1 MDTLD
6 AHQRRLAGLARSL
19 RAAVVL
25 PSLFALALFVIRQPE
40 VAGFTIFGTFA
51 HLVMVNYDHAWRARS
66 AQSAMLTGFGAI
78 VVGLGTL
85 ASANIWLAVSG
96 AIVMGFLT
104 EFSTVAAGRIAV
116 IRTALLLAFMLA
128 VAFPSPASSVRP
140 NLEGWLLS
148 GIVAQPA
155 LLLLWIRLENVDV
168 AGNDRALHESRTKP
182 APPSGPSTWIG
193 NAVGAGMAMG
203 LAVLLTRLM
212 KVEHTFWVV
221 LGVLPLLNATQ
232 TSVTRTF
239 WKEQAGT
246 LTGFLVGVAL
256 VAVIGAHQAWY
267 WLILPVITFAAAYAA
282 SAVGFISGQA
292 GFTVFTVVLF
302 CILLPQQKDVGIR
315 RVEDIALGG
324 AVSLVVSLV
333 RRVGERRPASEG

>member
-1 MDTLD
+1 METLD
-6 AHQRRLAGLARSL
+6 ARQRRLAGLARSV

-25 PSLFALALFVIRQPE
+25 PSLFALALFVVGQPE

-51 HLVMVNYDHAWRARS
+51 HLVMVNYDRAWRARS
-66 AQSAMLTGFGAI
+66 AESAMLTGLGAI
-78 VVGLGTL
+78 VVSLGTL
-85 ASANIWLAVSG
+85 ASANVWLAVSG
-96 AIVMGFLT
+96 AIVAGFLT
-104 EFSTVAAGRIAV
+104 EFSMVAAGRIAV

-128 VAFPSPASSVRP
+128 VAIPSPVRSVRP

-168 AGNDRALHESRTKP
+168 AGNDGALHESIPKP
-182 APPSGPSTWIG
+182 VRPSSPSTWIG
-193 NAVGAGMAMG
+193 NAAGAGMAMG

-212 KVEHTFWVV
+212 KVEHAFWVV
-221 LGVLPLLNATQ
+221 LGVLPVLNVTQ
-232 TSVTRTF
+232 TSATRTF

-246 LTGFLVGVAL
+246 LIGFLVGVSL

-267 WLILPVITFAAAYAA
+267 WLILPVIIFAAAYAA
-282 SAVGFISGQA
+282 NAVGFISGQA

-333 RRVGERRPASEG
+333 RRAGERR